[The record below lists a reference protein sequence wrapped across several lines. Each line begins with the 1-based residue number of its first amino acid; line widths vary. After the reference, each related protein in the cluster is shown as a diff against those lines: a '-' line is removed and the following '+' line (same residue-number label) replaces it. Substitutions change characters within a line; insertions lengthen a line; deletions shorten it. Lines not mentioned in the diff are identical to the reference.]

1 MIDHRLDQL
10 RRRAEAALGE
20 TDIHDFIDSATVS
33 DYKSALAEM
42 AIYQAELLAQHEDLE
57 AANARVTQSVEKL
70 SELLNLMEDPY
81 VILDHHMR
89 IIDANRAAENAFNL
103 KQSQAFDSLPDHF
116 ATTDRSLVKVWLAD
130 S

>member
-1 MIDHRLDQL
+1 MIDEKLEQL
-10 RRRAEAALGE
+10 RSRAEAALGE
-20 TDIHDFIDSATVS
+20 GDIIQFMENASAS
-33 DYKSALAEM
+33 DYKSALTEM

-57 AANARVTQSVEKL
+57 EANQRVTQSASKL
-70 SELLNLMEDPY
+70 SQLLNLMEDPY